1 MMRGRYH
8 PYFVNIM
15 INPSEYHGN
24 FAADH
29 ADHYDSMIGSMN
41 YSAAADDVHV
51 SAVSTATL
59 GGSDDVMKNVAAD
72 YVHVSTVTKAT
83 LGGSDDGNK
92 QEYVGYP
99 MTRTDSCVSIDID
112 VGEINDIDIGE
123 FNWSFD
129 NDVLTTNMAV
139 TTRKRKGSPKNGE
152 SGDATLDSPSVSNTR
167 SAKKCGVNNDQEK
180 GGDKMEEGCH
190 GDVVPGAAAAAC
202 PSADDENFLDDD
214 GAGTATRGTSLV
226 VTDNVEGD
234 PDDNGVEATTVTL
247 PLMMADSTFEG
258 VLDDDGA
265 GGAAAL
271 VGLSGGN
278 NQVPPFAGP
287 LKCDNLGIVASSSRV
302 TRRTRRARGTRN
314 EDLVHEGKANE
325 RTVLFL
331 MPDLG
336 EVESLLKFKL
346 PHNKW
351 LKYYECLLTDV
362 DGEVVRQE
370 NGDTLLLGDEMFLV
384 AIEVARAQLSVG
396 EKGQSFDL
404 NDCNSGNYKSYVD
417 SMNAIFRKFAFMN
430 TR

>member
-1 MMRGRYH
+1 
-8 PYFVNIM
+8 
-15 INPSEYHGN
+15 
-24 FAADH
+24 
-29 ADHYDSMIGSMN
+29 
-41 YSAAADDVHV
+41 
-51 SAVSTATL
+51 
-59 GGSDDVMKNVAAD
+59 MKNVAAD

-112 VGEINDIDIGE
+112 VGEIDDIDIGE

-190 GDVVPGAAAAAC
+190 GDVAPGAAAAAC
-202 PSADDENFLDDD
+202 PSSDDENFLDDD

-258 VLDDDGA
+258 VLDDNRA

>member
-29 ADHYDSMIGSMN
+29 ANYYDSMIGSMN

-112 VGEINDIDIGE
+112 VGEIDDIDIGE

-139 TTRKRKGSPKNGE
+139 TTRKRKGSPKNGK

-234 PDDNGVEATTVTL
+234 PDDNGVEATTVTS

-258 VLDDDGA
+258 VLDDNGA

-271 VGLSGGN
+271 VGLMGGN

>member
-1 MMRGRYH
+1 
-8 PYFVNIM
+8 
-15 INPSEYHGN
+15 
-24 FAADH
+24 
-29 ADHYDSMIGSMN
+29 
-41 YSAAADDVHV
+41 
-51 SAVSTATL
+51 
-59 GGSDDVMKNVAAD
+59 
-72 YVHVSTVTKAT
+72 
-83 LGGSDDGNK
+83 
-92 QEYVGYP
+92 
-99 MTRTDSCVSIDID
+99 
-112 VGEINDIDIGE
+112 
-123 FNWSFD
+123 
-129 NDVLTTNMAV
+129 
-139 TTRKRKGSPKNGE
+139 
-152 SGDATLDSPSVSNTR
+152 
-167 SAKKCGVNNDQEK
+167 
-180 GGDKMEEGCH
+180 MEEGCH
-190 GDVVPGAAAAAC
+190 GDVAPGAAAAAC
-202 PSADDENFLDDD
+202 PSSDDENFLDDD

-247 PLMMADSTFEG
+247 PLMMADSTFVG
-258 VLDDDGA
+258 VLDDNRA